1 MPARRIL
8 ILGGTKEAAEIA
20 EKLVER
26 PGFDVTTSLAGRT
39 REPRPPAGGLRI
51 GGFGGVDG
59 LAEFIRNERLDLV
72 IDATHPFAERIS
84 ANAAAACAATGAPL
98 LTLARPR
105 WERASGDDW
114 LIVPSLAAAAATIPA
129 GARVLLALGSQ
140 HLDAFSSRGDV
151 RFIVRMVD
159 PPERLPALPDHELIL
174 GRPSSEPDEEA
185 QVLERCRITHIV
197 CRNSGGAGAYAK
209 IEAARRLSLPVI
221 MIDRSSPMQRPAA
234 FSSVEELLA
243 AIL

>member
-26 PGFDVTTSLAGRT
+26 PEFDVTTSLAGRT
-39 REPRPPAGGLRI
+39 REPRPLAGALRI

-59 LAEFIRNERLDLV
+59 LAEFIRNERFGLV
-72 IDATHPFAERIS
+72 IDSTHPFAERIS
-84 ANAAAACAATGAPL
+84 ANAAAACSATGTPL
-98 LTLARPR
+98 LTLSRPR
-105 WERASGDDW
+105 WEQVPGDDW
-114 LIVPSLAAAAATIPA
+114 RVVPSLEAAAAAIPS
-129 GARVLLALGSQ
+129 GACVLLALGSQ
-140 HLDAFSSRGDV
+140 HLGAFAMRGDV
-151 RFIVRMVD
+151 RFVVRMVD
-159 PPERLPALPDHELIL
+159 SPERLPALPDHELIL
-174 GRPSSEPDEEA
+174 GRPSSEPNEEA
-185 QVLERCRITHIV
+185 QLLERCRITHIV

-209 IEAARRLSLPVI
+209 IVAARRLLMPVI
-221 MIDRSSPMQRPAA
+221 MIDRPGPMQRPAE